1 MTYNAVFPISSNS
14 PIMYTLFSEIEI
26 LYLGNKH
33 YSRKLFWVA
42 DAVNVNVDEVKGT
55 VSSLVKTRDFI
66 NALI

>member
-1 MTYNAVFPISSNS
+1 
-14 PIMYTLFSEIEI
+14 MYTLFSEIEI

-42 DAVNVNVDEVKGT
+42 VAVNVNVDEVKGT
-55 VSSLVKTRDFI
+55 VSFLVKTRDFI